1 VAAKWQTTADP
12 KAPAEAVRFFKQKV
26 PLLSAEFLK
35 LRYEARQRA
44 FTVASATRLDQV
56 NDVMQGIARAIEKG
70 ESFEKFKRELV
81 DKLGQSWGTKGYA
94 LESIFRTNVQSAYS
108 AARWRG
114 ANRPENKDARP
125 IGKFNALADGRL
137 CPICADCDGVT
148 LPLDDDWW
156 QSHNP
161 LLHNSCRCE
170 IDTLRPDEAD
180 KMTDF
185 EDLPGDVAA
194 EGFGTPASL
203 DDWEPSL
210 DNKNADAVEIFR
222 TKLEEVDFSGVALPN
237 WEE

>member
-1 VAAKWQTTADP
+1 MGSNWNASADP

-44 FTVASATRLDQV
+44 LTVASASRLDQV
-56 NDVMQGIARAIEKG
+56 NDVLKGITRALEKG
-70 ESFEKFKRELV
+70 ESFEKFKRGLS
-81 DKLGQSWGTKGYA
+81 DKLVQSYGKRGYA
-94 LESIFRTNVQSAYS
+94 LEAIFRTNVQGAYS

-114 ANRPENKDARP
+114 ANRPENKEARP
-125 IGKFNALADGRL
+125 IGKFNALEDGRL
-137 CPICADCDGVT
+137 CPTCADCDGVT

-156 QSHNP
+156 QSHQP
-161 LLHNSCRCE
+161 LLHTSCRCE
-170 IDTLRPDEAD
+170 IDTLRPDEAN

-203 DDWEPSL
+203 DDWEPDL
-210 DNKNADAVEIFR
+210 TNKDADAVEIFR
-222 TKLEEVDFSGVALPN
+222 TKLEEVDFSGVALPS